1 MKNLFIIIIVLFVGC
16 REVVNENIRNTQQ
29 YFDLKGLLD
38 EQIVLLDSL
47 HPTLNK
53 TTRIDGDEESL
64 SLQLDSSGWAREME
78 IFFDVDINE
87 PILRDAYLRKDE
99 NLGDSL
105 RLESYEAKAGKNAEI
120 EYLKIFYN
128 RDSDVPQRITAV
140 FTEKNALYDSKR
152 LLKLEFDQRR
162 DLNILSGYSIEGV
175 QKMLLK
181 DSIYYEIEV
190 VNSFKDR

>member
-1 MKNLFIIIIVLFVGC
+1 
-16 REVVNENIRNTQQ
+16 VNENIRNTQQ